1 MKPRV
6 YVETTVVSY
15 LTARPARDVVIAGRQ
30 QTTRDWWSNAAAR
43 FELVASELVFNEA
56 AEGDA
61 EAARDRLDVLK
72 AVRPLDATQEAHALA
87 QRLVDEGAVPAMAA
101 EDAAHI
107 AIAVANGIEY
117 LVTWNYRH
125 IANAASRSRIEAV
138 CRNEG
143 FEPVIICSPDELME
157 YDHDTG

>member
-1 MKPRV
+1 M
-6 YVETTVVSY
+6 
-15 LTARPARDVVIAGRQ
+15 
-30 QTTRDWWSNAAAR
+30 
-43 FELVASELVFNEA
+43 
-56 AEGDA
+56 
-61 EAARDRLDVLK
+61 
-72 AVRPLDATQEAHALA
+72 A

-125 IANAASRSRIEAV
+125 IANAASRSQIEAV